1 MTIYDSLMAKAAEWP
16 HIQEH
21 PEGEMGVYAEYRF
34 EGSSTPEW
42 HKTEQCPRCQLEAL
56 AKQVCADALEQC
68 RACSWADGLD
78 MGTDRVV
85 ALDTM
90 KEIIGGPLPESFV
103 TTTETHGAGD
113 LLTRRNNESDT

>member
-1 MTIYDSLMAKAAEWP
+1 MDTIYSKLMAKAAEWRD
-16 HIQEH
+16 EADGLDRLTLDCR
-21 PEGEMGVYAEYRF
+21 PEEDLRKRADE
-34 EGSSTPEW
+34 
-42 HKTEQCPRCQLEAL
+42 LEAF

-103 TTTETHGAGD
+103 TTTETRGAGD
-113 LLTRRNNESDT
+113 LLIRRDND